1 MQELK
6 SFGKILDPMLGKEMA
21 LGSSCSLMSS
31 SDDAVVRFWW
41 WGGRR
46 TWGSPPRLKEGRK

>member
-21 LGSSCSLMSS
+21 LGSSCSLVSS
-31 SDDAVVRFWW
+31 PGDALVRFWW
-41 WGGRR
+41 WGVRR
-46 TWGSPPRLKEGRK
+46 TLGAPPRLR